1 MAVGEPRRILMT
13 GSSGF
18 VGRHLL
24 PLLRASFPGV
34 EIFTNRIDITNRDV
48 VSQAVRAAQ
57 PDACIHLAAISSVM
71 AAKRDPEPT
80 WRVNLHGAL
89 NIAQAVLEHAPRCH
103 LLFAS
108 SSEIYGASFREG
120 QPLDEFALLAPMNS
134 YAATK
139 AAADLALGSMASE
152 GLRVV
157 RLRLFNHTGPGQSEA
172 FVVPAFA
179 RQIARI
185 EAGHQPP
192 RLHVGAL
199 DSQRDFLDVRDVGSA
214 YVACLR
220 VAPKLLP
227 GTIINI
233 ASGIP
238 RKIGDILDGLMDIA
252 GLHPE
257 IVINGA
263 RVRSSE
269 IISASGDAA
278 RARQLLGWTPKT
290 PWTQTLADVLADWR
304 KLTADD
310 TTVPDPSR
318 P

>member
-1 MAVGEPRRILMT
+1 M
-13 GSSGF
+13 
-18 VGRHLL
+18 
-24 PLLRASFPGV
+24 
-34 EIFTNRIDITNRDV
+34 RD
-48 VSQAVRAAQ
+48 AQ
-57 PDACIHLAAISSVM
+57 PDACIHLAAISSVP
-71 AAKRDPEPT
+71 AAKRDPEST
-80 WRVNLHGAL
+80 WRVNLHGTL
-89 NIAQAVLEHAPRCH
+89 NIARAVLEHAPGCH

-108 SSEIYGASFREG
+108 SAEIYGGSFREG
-120 QPLDEFALLAPMNS
+120 QPLDESALLAPMNS

-185 EAGHQPP
+185 EAGHQLP
-192 RLHVGAL
+192 RIHVGAL
-199 DSQRDFLDVRDVGSA
+199 DSRRDFLDVRDVGSA

-220 VAPKLLP
+220 VAPELLP
-227 GTIINI
+227 GTIVNI

-238 RKIGDILDGLMDIA
+238 RKIGDILDELMDIA
-252 GLHPE
+252 GVHPE
-257 IVINGA
+257 IVIDGA
-263 RVRSSE
+263 RLRSSE
-269 IISASGDAA
+269 IISASGDSA

-304 KLTADD
+304 KLTADE
-310 TTVPDPSR
+310 PRPSS
-318 P
+318 